1 MNQNAL
7 KPLRLMILVFIF
19 LNAFFV
25 IARDWLVK
33 NGVDQGVLIMGNLVL
48 FLVSFLI
55 TQRSLRSKNHN
66 AFIRSIY
73 VGFILKFAVICI
85 AAVVYVLSAD
95 SKVNK
100 PALLSCVVL
109 YVLYTF
115 METSTLLKQLK
126 KEKNG

>member
-1 MNQNAL
+1 
-7 KPLRLMILVFIF
+7 MILVFIF

-48 FLVSFLI
+48 FLVSLVSFLI